1 MYTPLPVSEEGG
13 ANVLFIEFSGSDTF
27 QSCEEGC
34 HCPMRY
40 KYSLKSHK
48 YVCQLTK
55 FANQTQ
61 NLHVIL
67 TLIVTLTLLLNSA
80 QYSENSTKY
89 SRMSYVSG

>member
-48 YVCQLTK
+48 YVCQLT
-55 FANQTQ
+55 
-61 NLHVIL
+61 
-67 TLIVTLTLLLNSA
+67 
-80 QYSENSTKY
+80 
-89 SRMSYVSG
+89 